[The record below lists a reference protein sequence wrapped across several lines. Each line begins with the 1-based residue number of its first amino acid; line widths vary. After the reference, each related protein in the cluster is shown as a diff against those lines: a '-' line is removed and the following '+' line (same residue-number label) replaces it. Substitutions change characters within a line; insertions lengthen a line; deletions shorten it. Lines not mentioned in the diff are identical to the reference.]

1 MCKLL
6 STRSGGNMPTTQI
19 EVAAL
24 NVVASPHPKGVYRE
38 ILGSI
43 ANKEVT
49 LWGSDRAKI
58 TEFLP
63 MEDRQN
69 LLYGR
74 ILVWGEIDK
83 DGKWLNK
90 TKNIEATPEEK
101 QLIADSI
108 PEDYEP
114 NFRSFYAIFSEE
126 KHRLVFE
133 TKNELGQHFAPSRA
147 ERMFQR
153 LFDRHLPDSS
163 SDVDVTAIPEDETL
177 DNIFAIPKLRR
188 LEIFLKR
195 TNADD
200 SSEDERRILRRME
213 RESAG
218 SFKTELVKAPKKK
231 TLTPDNN
238 TKSMA
243 AVAAAGNG
251 HVTGEG
257 KDAKGKK
264 VFESTKEH
272 PKIRTIEVEGTS
284 SFAAFLSSLRF
295 FI

>member
-1 MCKLL
+1 MAVQK
-6 STRSGGNMPTTQI
+6 I

-24 NVVASPHPKGVYRE
+24 NIVASPHPKGVYRE
-38 ILGSI
+38 ILSAI

-49 LWGSDRAKI
+49 LWGSDRGKI
-58 TEFLP
+58 TEFQE
-63 MEDRQN
+63 MEDKPN

-74 ILVWGEIDK
+74 VLVWGEIDK

-90 TKNIEATPEEK
+90 NKNIEATPEEK
-101 QLIADSI
+101 QKIAKAI

-114 NFRSFYAIFSEE
+114 NFRSFYFVFIED
-126 KHRLVFE
+126 KHRLIFE
-133 TKNELGQHFAPSRA
+133 SKNELDQHFAPSRA

-153 LFDRHLPDSS
+153 LFDRHLPDSAS
-163 SDVDVTAIPEDETL
+163 AVDVTAIPEDETL
-177 DNIFAIPKLRR
+177 EAIFAIPKLRR
-188 LEIFLKR
+188 LEIFVKR
-195 TNADD
+195 PNADD
-200 SSEDERRILRRME
+200 SADAEQRILNRME
-213 RESAG
+213 RQSAG
-218 SFKTELVKAPKKK
+218 GLKTELTKAPKKK
-231 TLTPDNN
+231 SLTPDNG

-272 PKIRTIEVEGTS
+272 PKIRPVEVEGAS
-284 SFAAFLSSLRF
+284 SFAAFLSALRF
-295 FI
+295 FS